1 MTQPEQFDY
10 SQKVGFT
17 IGMLEQLIRELE
29 EFPSPETA
37 TYSQYADAVRIY
49 GQIKDLTDHLR

>member
-1 MTQPEQFDY
+1 MTIIEQHDY

-17 IGMLEQLIRELE
+17 IGMLEQLIRDLE

-37 TYSQYADAVRIY
+37 TYSQYADAIRIF
-49 GQIKDLTDHLR
+49 GQVSELTNN